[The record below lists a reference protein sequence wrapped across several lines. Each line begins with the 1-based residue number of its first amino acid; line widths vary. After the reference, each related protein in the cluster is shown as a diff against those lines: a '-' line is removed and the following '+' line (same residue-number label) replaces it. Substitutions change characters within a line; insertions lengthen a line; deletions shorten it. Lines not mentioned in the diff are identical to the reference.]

1 MKNASDVSCMDAL
14 QLAGKIIMEN
24 GGETYRAEETI
35 NRMGRGFGL
44 EQVDSFAV
52 PSGLFISYK
61 NEDGEPVT
69 SVRRVRKE
77 TRNLTR
83 VDEVNQ
89 VSRLAAAGKL
99 DCSQALARL
108 REIECHPGSFAGM
121 WCLPAAFLCAAGFA
135 LLFGAD
141 LLSIAAAGVVALLV
155 QLMETFMARFRSRGM
170 AASILGGLLTTLLP
184 LLLSR
189 VLPALQTELIVAGA
203 VMPLVPGLAMTTA
216 VQDTMRGDMV
226 SGISHGVQAVLTACL
241 IAGAVLGAF
250 FGTVG
255 FAMLVHTP
263 KRAWFVS
270 GLIASL
276 SYLLYWL
283 VTYLGLPD
291 PMAIFIGSLFGSL
304 VGLLSARLMK
314 IIGTVFLMSAVV
326 PVVPGLGLYR
336 MMAALG
342 QGQLAAGAKTGVQA
356 MITVAMIALGLGAG
370 AFADRILWS
379 RRPHHET

>member
-24 GGETYRAEETI
+24 GGETYRSEETI

-121 WCLPAAFLCAAGFA
+121 WCLPAAFLCAAGFT
-135 LLFGAD
+135 LLFGGN
-141 LLSIAAAGVVALLV
+141 LYSIAVAGLVALLV
-155 QLMETFMARFRSRGM
+155 QLMESFLARFRTRGL

-184 LLLSR
+184 LLLAR
-189 VLPALQTELIVAGA
+189 AFPALQTELIVAGA
-203 VMPLVPGLAMTTA
+203 VMPLVPGLAMTNA

-226 SGISHGVQAVLTACL
+226 SGVSHGIQAVLTAFL
-241 IAGAVLGAF
+241 IAGGALLAVEL
-250 FGTVG
+250 
-255 FAMLVHTP
+255 MH
-263 KRAWFVS
+263 
-270 GLIASL
+270 
-276 SYLLYWL
+276 LL
-283 VTYLGLPD
+283 TG
-291 PMAIFIGSLFGSL
+291 G
-304 VGLLSARLMK
+304 
-314 IIGTVFLMSAVV
+314 VV
-326 PVVPGLGLYR
+326 
-336 MMAALG
+336 
-342 QGQLAAGAKTGVQA
+342 
-356 MITVAMIALGLGAG
+356 
-370 AFADRILWS
+370 
-379 RRPHHET
+379 